1 MGAQFLREQAL
12 LRSAAPALGLCDPAV
27 GPLRIHG
34 TVEPAGIY
42 RGLARISPG
51 VPQRRKRDAPAFAL
65 GSRLGAID
73 EDAENP
79 GLQRRPA
86 LEPVNPLQNSDPGFL
101 RRIFGSRPAIHK
113 GLSQAYQAPV
123 IALDNLQKGCL
134 VAFPQPLYQRCVFS
148 RVTQTAG
155 GVMCPVLGGRGRQA
169 CGWPSS
175 RNLPPL
181 CQPGSSL
188 LPRSTFICVV
198 FER

>member
-12 LRSAAPALGLCDPAV
+12 LRSAAPVLGLRDPAV
-27 GPLRIHG
+27 GPLRILG

-73 EDAENP
+73 EDAEKSRSSAKTGPRSGQSPAELRPRFPAPHLRQPPCYSQRTEP
-79 GLQRRPA
+79 GAPGSRDSAGQSPERLSRRVSAAALPA
-86 LEPVNPLQNSDPGFL
+86 LRLQSRHAN
-101 RRIFGSRPAIHK
+101 RR
-113 GLSQAYQAPV
+113 
-123 IALDNLQKGCL
+123 
-134 VAFPQPLYQRCVFS
+134 
-148 RVTQTAG
+148 